1 MHAMI
6 LSVTLMLLSGKALP
20 AAKVFGQNVAQVVR
34 LPDNPCEVLTRA
46 EMSTITGLDVTAV
59 RREPSISKM
68 VRAQRENRKAG
79 PGAICS
85 YETRSGF
92 GAITIS
98 VPPRAERTN
107 ASYWAFR
114 AKYFEIYRG
123 SAQVISGL
131 GRDAWLAGGADLHV
145 LVQQD
150 EYFVLSTQL
159 HQRQSR
165 ELLVKIAKAIVDR
178 R

>member
-6 LSVTLMLLSGKALP
+6 LSVTLMLLSANALP
-20 AAKVFGQNVAQVVR
+20 ASRVVGQNVAQVVG

-59 RREPSISKM
+59 RREPSIAKM
-68 VRAQRENRKAG
+68 VRAQREHRKAG
-79 PGAICS
+79 PGALCS

-98 VPPRAERTN
+98 VPPRAERTS
-107 ASYWAFR
+107 ASYWAVR
-114 AKYFEIYRG
+114 KRYFDTYRG
-123 SAQVISGL
+123 SARVIPGL
-131 GRDAWLAGGADLHV
+131 GLDAWLAGGADLHV
-145 LVQQD
+145 LVRQD
-150 EYFVLSTQL
+150 EYFMLATQTY
-159 HQRQSR
+159 QRQSR
-165 ELLVKIAKAIVDR
+165 ELLVKIATAILHR